1 MKAVLVLAAAIELGG
16 AFEGLE
22 HAKRPPR
29 VETYWKGLGQPTAR
43 GDTASGIV
51 ALRAPVERRVRIPGG
66 RFVMGSIPREMERA
80 IEICEKEPLGSL
92 CREEQH
98 EVSPFF
104 RAEGNAHE
112 VTLDD
117 FEIDRTEVS
126 VGRYQRCVAA
136 GACSPAGFPLGDARY
151 DRADFP
157 VTHVRWEDARGYCA
171 WVGGRLP
178 TEAEWEFT
186 ARGRANRTFPWG
198 ELYNPRLANHGTRV
212 EAFDRHGEDP
222 TDDRDGY
229 RGLAPIGSFPDGATA
244 NGVLDMA
251 GNVSE
256 WVHDFFDLD
265 PDHFGYSGKA
275 VRNPKGPP
283 SGRGHVIRGGSYRDG
298 AHWLRAAARR
308 FMPTTSSREV
318 GFRCAYDLQGG

>member
-1 MKAVLVLAAAIELGG
+1 MYELLLAAAVELGT

-22 HAKRPPR
+22 HARRPARIQP
-29 VETYWKGLGQPTAR
+29 YWQGLGQAAVR
-43 GDTASGIV
+43 GDTASRVI

-92 CREEQH
+92 CREEVH

-112 VTLDD
+112 VTLDS

-126 VGRYQRCVAA
+126 VARYQRCVAA
-136 GACSPAGFPLGDARY
+136 GGCSPASFPLGDARY
-151 DRADFP
+151 DQPDFP
-157 VTHVRWEDARGYCA
+157 VTHVRWEDARSYCTWA
-171 WVGGRLP
+171 SGRLP

-212 EAFDRHGEDP
+212 DVIDRHGEDP
-222 TDDRDGY
+222 TDARDGY
-229 RGLAPIGSFPDGATA
+229 LGLAPIGSFPDGASA
-244 NGVLDMA
+244 NGVLDLA
-251 GNVSE
+251 GNASE
-256 WVHDFFDLD
+256 WVHDFFELD
-265 PDHFGYSGKA
+265 AEHFGYSGKA
-275 VRNPKGPP
+275 VTNPKGPT

-298 AHWLRAAARR
+298 AHWLRTAARR
-308 FMPTTSSREV
+308 FMVHTSREV
-318 GFRCAYDLQGG
+318 GFRCAYDVQGGP